1 MPYRLTWKHGQ
12 GYAECN
18 EGWVE
23 QQQKERD
30 WDAFMNF
37 IDAQGNPDSRELG
50 TFMTKREAMDRV
62 EQEFEQAP
70 GPPCKVLMKDGHKV
84 VETSIARAELPAA
97 VQAGHETASFKAVGA
112 LSHRG
117 PRP

>member
-1 MPYRLTWKHGQ
+1 MPYRLTWKHGH

-30 WDAFMNF
+30 WEAFMNF

-62 EQEFEQAP
+62 EQRIRA
-70 GPPCKVLMKDGHKV
+70 GSWPPMQ
-84 VETSIARAELPAA
+84 SA
-97 VQAGHETASFKAVGA
+97 HEGWA
-112 LSHRG
+112 
-117 PRP
+117 

>member
-1 MPYRLTWKHGQ
+1 
-12 GYAECN
+12 
-18 EGWVE
+18 
-23 QQQKERD
+23 
-30 WDAFMNF
+30 MNF

-84 VETSIARAELPAA
+84 IETSVARAELPAA
-97 VQAGHETASFKAVGA
+97 VQAGPRDCQLQSRWSVVSPWAKAVA
-112 LSHRG
+112 RS
-117 PRP
+117 